1 MPKYRGAA
9 PIYHTLLN
17 NDKETLNRFIVEK
30 NKNLADLTAEINSIL
45 EAKKKTEEVL
55 NKKIDNLQSDISDI
69 KTQLN
74 NVENNC
80 NRMDGHISF
89 VENTYDTLRHP
100 INIFKAKIEQVFG
113 KGQDKESKMLN

>member
-1 MPKYRGAA
+1 MDIEKN
-9 PIYHTLLN
+9 TEKN
-17 NDKETLNRFIVEK
+17 NDNLN
-30 NKNLADLTAEINSIL
+30 EILLLLSDID
-45 EAKKKTEEVL
+45 
-55 NKKIDNLQSDISDI
+55 KKIDNLQSDISDI

-80 NRMDGHISF
+80 NRMDSHISF

-113 KGQDKESKMLN
+113 KGENKDSKMLN